1 LGVDQYRQLWE
12 EMPCYLSVQ
21 DRELRVVAGNR
32 LFRQDFGEGVGDL
45 CYRVYKRRCEACPEC
60 PVRESF
66 SDGKGHASEQTLI
79 TLRGEERQV
88 MVQTT
93 PILDASQQVVAVMEM
108 HTDIG
113 EVKRTMSRLSEIGLL
128 VGTISHGI
136 KGLLTGIEGGAYL
149 VNSGFAREDDERVKR
164 GWAMVERNVA
174 RIHNLVMNTLFFAK
188 DRIPEMAAIDIADLL
203 NDLRT
208 SLEKR
213 ASDLGVVLETT
224 REEGARSFRGDP
236 QSIRTLL
243 LNLLDNAL
251 DACVA
256 AAASATSRVTLVVHR
271 EDPSIVFEV
280 ADNGSGMAPE
290 ARERL
295 FSLLYSSKGSRG
307 TGLGL
312 YVAAKIAAEHG
323 GSIAVESEQGRGT
336 CVRVRLPLAA
346 AISTSH
352 PPLEEHAPM

>member
-1 LGVDQYRQLWE
+1 MTERYRHYFE
-12 EMPCYLSVQ
+12 EMPCYLSVHDTQ
-21 DRELRVVAGNR
+21 FRIIDGNQRFR
-32 LFRQDFGEGVGDL
+32 LDFGERIGDF
-45 CYRVYKRRCEACPEC
+45 CYRVYKGRDEVCENC
-60 PVRESF
+60 PVAATF
-66 SDGKGHASEQTLI
+66 ADGVTHVSEQTLT
-79 TLRGEERQV
+79 TLHGEPMPV
-88 MVQTT
+88 MVHTT
-93 PILDASQQVVAVMEM
+93 PIRNGTGEVVAVMEM